1 MECLLK
7 ARHSFLIRLDD
18 NHTAPDSAP
27 LRRRLTKTLQ
37 ALVRAT
43 TPAPSTS
50 TSTPAST
57 STASGPSPTAVALHD
72 KVKAMYKTLI
82 RGSVELR
89 PFSALLS
96 DLHDMYAA
104 K

>member
-50 TSTPAST
+50 AST
-57 STASGPSPTAVALHD
+57 STASGPSPTAAALHD